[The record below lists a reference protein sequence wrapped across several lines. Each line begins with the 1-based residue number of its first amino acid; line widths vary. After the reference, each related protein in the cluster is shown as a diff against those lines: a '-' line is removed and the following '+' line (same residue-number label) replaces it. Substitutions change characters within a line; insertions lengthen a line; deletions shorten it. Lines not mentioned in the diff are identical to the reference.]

1 MKNIKTLVRLLGS
14 FLIAT
19 LFLSLGSHSLQAQ
32 GTYKKV
38 TSADEVTT
46 GTYLIVSEN
55 KKVAASYFNSNKLEG
70 IAVTI
75 TEVGSEKAIELTE
88 VASTSNTKL
97 PVEFKIEKSGNN
109 ITIQNT
115 LDNQFLNF
123 TGSSNAISESATAAN
138 WTVSIS
144 SSGDSKIT
152 HGVSTNRYIQA
163 VAGGTEGNIFRCYT
177 SDQSG
182 GAVQLYKKSEDPTP
196 SEKNQVATPTFS
208 LDEGYYEPG
217 QTVTISCETP
227 DATIYYA
234 LNSESFSQYTTPIQL
249 NEVNTYTIKAYAT
262 KAEMETSA
270 TATITY
276 TIALLDTYRKV
287 TSTEE
292 IGNGGSFLIVYE
304 KSATENFAASDLKS
318 GTGIGSAAVK
328 VNNGTILLNAATTS
342 SSTEPHEFSIKKTAE
357 GYTIEDPLLTQAY
370 IANNSS
376 NKFDN
381 QANAYNWQITANS
394 TSTTI
399 TATNG
404 YVVGYGTTASS
415 YHFRVYQ
422 SSTTTKADVTLY
434 KKVGSEPEP
443 TCDAVTDV
451 TVSDITTTSAKIT
464 WTAPATAPQNYTISL
479 LGDDDEEE
487 KEETVAGTATE
498 YTFSGLSP
506 YTQYMYSIKA
516 NCSETLS
523 SEEVDGMFTTKC
535 EPVDEQTVKV
545 EKTHNTVK
553 VSWTAPQ
560 SAPEKY
566 TVTLKQNG
574 EQVATH
580 SGAETEYE
588 FTELTPETDYS
599 WHIVSNCSDDD
610 ASAEIMGEVTTDKE
624 PVCDPVENLSAT
636 LEDDNSIKLT
646 WTRTEDPGEDF
657 QIEWYAED
665 DEQEAKQSHTADA
678 TARDYTI
685 TGLTAGK
692 KYMITVVARCGG
704 DLSASTAESAEVD
717 IPEAG
722 EKSIVINQPAS
733 EGVVINNRAKVTFSY
748 QVTNFELGT
757 EGKVKYTISGT
768 RLEADIKGETT
779 DKSFTH
785 TFEKSGSY
793 NVELELV
800 NMEGEALEP
809 PVKVNRNFTVN
820 LPNLATPRLTPVQ
833 ETHTAAISVEMICDT
848 AGATI
853 YYSLSETEYNTN
865 KAEFTQYDNT
875 PISLDK
881 SGTYKFVLF
890 AVKQYYDT
898 SALKYKTYTLDI
910 PLVPVAKPTFDLN
923 GTTEYE
929 GEQTLH
935 ITTATEGASI
945 YYTLNGDEPTA
956 QSTLYTE
963 AGVKLSAT
971 TTVKAIAVKEGMANS
986 QVATVTIKFKAQ
998 PQENTVAT
1006 IAELRAGTVTTTY
1019 TLSGKVV
1026 VTDMLRTTANTS
1038 VWVQDETG
1046 GMLLYGK
1053 NEFFTQNYAVG
1064 DGITGVNGA
1073 LTDYNGL
1080 LELTAAKE
1088 QPAASSQNN
1097 KVDTTI
1103 VTIAELTGA
1112 NRSQYE
1118 SKLVRINKVSLVDK
1132 SGNWTTNTDTVVDEA
1147 GNKLAVRPA
1156 SGRDYVGNPKP
1167 TGDFDMVA
1175 LVGFYK
1181 TLVQVTPRYQSD
1193 IIPLREAAAKPT
1205 FNLSEET
1212 EYETEQQLE
1221 ISCATA
1227 DAKIYYTINGDN
1239 PTTESTEYTGPIT
1252 LHKTSTVKAIAVK
1265 EGIDNSLV
1273 AEITVHFKVI
1283 VRGELVFHEYFE
1295 NIGGTP
1301 SNSTQIKWEQ
1311 LPGWSGDKVYP
1322 AGSRLKIGTSS
1333 AKGTVTLPNIDL
1345 SYDNG
1350 TYYVLFT
1357 AQAWKNDKTEI
1368 NLIANGETAVVTD
1381 MNNISDGTT
1390 FDPDAAKE
1398 YVFMFENGTEAT
1410 EITFEAINASGN
1422 RFFLDSI
1429 RIYQVLPDDPMLVVS
1444 KKVEISTLQTIEASQ
1459 TITVNGR
1466 KIKED
1471 VTVTCPEGN
1480 FSVSPATLSKDDV
1493 LSEEGA
1499 ELTITY
1505 NGALLSDSVKITL
1518 KSDDLTATVSVYAT
1532 AEALTEVADIAALRA
1547 GTQGAYYKVK
1557 GEVVLTAMDTYRNYK
1572 WIQDAAGA
1580 ILIDDPNGYV
1590 TNTYEV
1596 GDGITG
1602 VYGQLGDYKGQLQLV
1617 MIKNLPE
1624 ASSHNNAVEPV
1635 ILTVKELEANKDKY
1649 CSQLIRI
1656 NGLSLDDE
1664 SGEWKSDADH
1674 YAADADGNAINIR
1687 TFVRNGSFVGQAK
1700 PQGDFDL
1707 ICLAGIYDGKVQ
1719 VSPRTGNDILPAGAP
1734 ACYAPTELKITVSN
1748 FKATASWKGY
1758 TDEYELVLLSQDGAD
1773 TLFKTTLTE
1782 TEYTFGEEVKL
1793 NTEYAWAVA
1802 SICEDG
1808 SLRWAKG
1815 ANFTVTST
1823 ANVDMDQIVL
1833 GVYPNPNDGIAY
1845 IELAQDVRMEIF
1857 TATGTLLRSAELTA
1871 GKNEIR
1877 FNQSGIYF
1885 IRLANAQGAI
1895 VKRIIVR

>member
-1 MKNIKTLVRLLGS
+1 MVAVCL
-14 FLIAT
+14 
-19 LFLSLGSHSLQAQ
+19 
-32 GTYKKV
+32 YKKV
-38 TSADEVTT
+38 EP
-46 GTYLIVSEN
+46 E
-55 KKVAASYFNSNKLEG
+55 
-70 IAVTI
+70 
-75 TEVGSEKAIELTE
+75 
-88 VASTSNTKL
+88 
-97 PVEFKIEKSGNN
+97 
-109 ITIQNT
+109 
-115 LDNQFLNF
+115 
-123 TGSSNAISESATAAN
+123 
-138 WTVSIS
+138 
-144 SSGDSKIT
+144 
-152 HGVSTNRYIQA
+152 
-163 VAGGTEGNIFRCYT
+163 
-177 SDQSG
+177 
-182 GAVQLYKKSEDPTP
+182 PTP
-196 SEKNQVATPTFS
+196 SENQVATPTF
-208 LDEGYYEPG
+208 
-217 QTVTISCETP
+217 TP
-227 DATIYYA
+227 DAGSYVTPQEIKIECETEGATIHYA
-234 LNSESFSQYTTPIQL
+234 LNSDNFTEYSQPISL
-249 NEVNTYTIKAYAT
+249 STSGEYTIKAYAT
-262 KAEMETSA
+262 KTGMDQSI
-270 TATITY
+270 TATKTY
-276 TIALLDTYRKV
+276 IIDILEGDEYEKV
-287 TSTEE
+287 TSEDQLVSGAE
-292 IGNGGSFLIVYE
+292 YLIANSNGSYLLSYQKSGNRHAVNSKQTGNTLIVTPASAVSDQTHAYTIVIE
-304 KSATENFAASDLKS
+304 KVGSNYTLKDEIAGQYLQNAAASNGLKLGAAAQEWAITISNGATSIVQQS
-318 GTGIGSAAVK
+318 GSNNYYNCMQYNSGSTLF
-328 VNNGTILLNAATTS
+328 NCYS
-342 SSTEPHEFSIKKTAE
+342 
-357 GYTIEDPLLTQAY
+357 
-370 IANNSS
+370 
-376 NKFDN
+376 
-381 QANAYNWQITANS
+381 
-394 TSTTI
+394 
-399 TATNG
+399 
-404 YVVGYGTTASS
+404 TAS
-415 YHFRVYQ
+415 Q
-422 SSTTTKADVTLY
+422 EAVTLY

-451 TVSDITTTSAKIT
+451 EVSDITTTTAKIT
-464 WTAPATAPQNYTISL
+464 WTAPATAPQNYTITL
-479 LGDDDEEE
+479 LGDDETD
-487 KEETVAGTATE
+487 KEETVEGTATE

-506 YTQYMYSIKA
+506 YTEYVYSIKV

-523 SEEVDGMFTTKC
+523 STEVDGEFTTKC
-535 EPVDEQTVKV
+535 EPVNEQEVKV

-560 SAPEKY
+560 SAPAKY
-566 TVTLKQNG
+566 TVTLKKNG

-588 FTELTPETDYS
+588 FTSLDPETEYS

-646 WTRTEDPGEDF
+646 WTRTEDPGEGF

-692 KYMITVVARCGG
+692 KYMITVVALCGG
-704 DLSASTAESAEVD
+704 TLSGSTAESAEVD
-717 IPEAG
+717 IPEAD
-722 EKSIVINQPAS
+722 EKSIIINLPAS

-748 QVTNFELGT
+748 QVTNFTLGT
-757 EGKVKYTISGT
+757 DGKVKYTISGD
-768 RLEADIKGETT
+768 RLEADIKDETT
-779 DKSFTH
+779 ETSFTH

-793 NVELELV
+793 KVELELV
-800 NMEGEALEP
+800 NTEDEALEP
-809 PVKVNRNFTVN
+809 PVKVSRNFTVN

-833 ETHTAAISVEMICDT
+833 ETHTAAISVEMFCDT

-853 YYSLSETEYNTN
+853 YYSLSETDYNTN
-865 KAEFTQYDNT
+865 KAEFTQYNNT
-875 PISLDK
+875 AISLDK